1 MDIMDIADLALS
13 TVVIAIAFYVLSV
26 LLSTLY
32 FEYGKIKW
40 FYHDI
45 MGWCVPDD
53 EDDGYFDGCS
63 VHAKCKHCGRGIMQD
78 SQGNWF

>member
-1 MDIMDIADLALS
+1 MDIANLILS
-13 TVVIAIAFYVLSV
+13 IIVIACVVYLLSV
-26 LLSTLY
+26 MLCPLY

-45 MGWCVPDD
+45 MGWHMPN
-53 EDDGYFDGCS
+53 EDDPEYFDGCS
-63 VHAKCKHCGRGIMQD
+63 VHAKCKHCGKGIMQD